1 MSELTSF
8 FIVLLTALVFSQIFR
23 KLHVPWIIALILGGM
38 FMGPFGIGV
47 IIPDTT
53 LEFIKNMGLVFL
65 MFMAGM
71 ETRFSGMRSVWKES
85 IVIGSMTG
93 MIPFFFGF
101 GITLLLGY
109 DIPAAV
115 LVGIIFIS
123 TSIAVA
129 TPYLQERGLFHT
141 RLGKTIVSSII
152 IQDIASLMILA
163 VVLQYLLQVSPL
175 PLPAFVVIFLVVLF
189 GVIII
194 KWLLPRLRTMLSVFH
209 EKGKDIF
216 ERDVRIILAVLIG
229 AVLVS
234 EALGLHSIIGAFF
247 AGIVVS
253 EATQHPFLKEK
264 IHVLAYGFFIPVFF
278 VILGTQTD
286 IRALSGGDGYLIPM
300 ILIVGASM
308 TSKFLSGW
316 GAGRLMGFT
325 TAQSRFIGSN
335 SIPQLSTTLAVVVV
349 GQTLGILEPGLVA
362 ILIFLSIVTTF
373 TGPFISGILFKS
385 VSMEYFGDPSIEKEV
400 GKE

>member
-8 FIVLLTALVFSQIFR
+8 FVVILTALVFSQAFR

-38 FMGPFGIGV
+38 AMGPFGFG
-47 IIPDTT
+47 IIVPDTT

-85 IVIGSMTG
+85 TVIGTITG
-93 MIPFFFGF
+93 AVPFLAGL
-101 GITLLLGY
+101 GTALLLGY
-109 DIPAAV
+109 GMSAAI

-129 TPYLQERGLFHT
+129 TPYLQEKGLFHT
-141 RLGKTIVSSII
+141 RLGKTIISSII

-163 VVLQYLLQVSPL
+163 VVLQYLFRVSPL
-175 PLPAFVVIFLVVLF
+175 PFPAFVIIFLVALS
-189 GVIII
+189 GVIIV
-194 KWLLPRLRTMLSVFH
+194 KWLVPRLRVMLSGIH
-209 EKGKDIF
+209 ERGKDIF
-216 ERDVRIILAVLIG
+216 ERDVRIILAILVG
-229 AVLVS
+229 AVIVS

-253 EATQHPFLKEK
+253 EATRHPFLKEK
-264 IHVLAYGFFIPVFF
+264 IHVLAYGFFVPVFF
-278 VILGTQTD
+278 VILGAQID
-286 IRALSGGDGYLIPM
+286 IRAFDRVDHLIPM
-300 ILIVGASM
+300 IAVIGASM
-308 TSKFLSGW
+308 ASKFVSGW
-316 GAGRLMGFT
+316 FAGRLMGFT
-325 TAQSRFIGSN
+325 TAQSRFMGSN

-362 ILIFLSIVTTF
+362 ILVFLSIVTTF
-373 TGPFISGILFKS
+373 IGPFLSNILFKE
-385 VSMEYFGDPSIEKEV
+385 VSREYFGDTSIEKEIE
-400 GKE
+400 KK